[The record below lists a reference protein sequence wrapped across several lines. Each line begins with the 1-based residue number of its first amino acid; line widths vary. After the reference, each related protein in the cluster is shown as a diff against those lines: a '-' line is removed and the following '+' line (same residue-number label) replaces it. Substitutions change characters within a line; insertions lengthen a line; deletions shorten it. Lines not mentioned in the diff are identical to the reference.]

1 MADAFISYSSAIF
14 QNIYGSFGKAASI
27 FFDRIIIQVPKA
39 DFLEKILD
47 RQVED
52 KEFSLEVADNLKQIW
67 IPVHKILP
75 EYQFLDNPWEN
86 EDKNLIEIAADVTI
100 ENTKAGDEKIDVNH
114 PGFRHEVAWA
124 GAGLIDAV
132 AVWNCVH
139 SISPCTILPDSR
151 EQNVIERL
159 FGLIQP
165 SEDVTLFSEIT
176 ENEIPDFAAYQWEK
190 VVDLRNSQ
198 FLENFRKKLSELLYL
213 VQKSDNKS
221 ALEILREIELKD
233 LRELAKSVK
242 PSTKSTIIKSIL
254 SNLPLPIP
262 VNPVSVGVGYKDVKD
277 SFDRKDRFG
286 WLYFLM
292 HLKEEGP
299 NLKG

>member
-14 QNIYGSFGKAASI
+14 QDIYGSFGKTASI
-27 FFDRIIIQVPKA
+27 FFDRIIIQVPRD
-39 DFLEKILD
+39 DFLEKIFD

-52 KEFSLEVADNLKQIW
+52 KELTQEIADALKQIW
-67 IPVHKILP
+67 IPVHSILP

-86 EDKNLIEIAADVTI
+86 EDKILIEIASDVTI
-100 ENTKAGDEKIDVNH
+100 ANTKGGDESIDVNH

-132 AVWNCVH
+132 VTWNCVH

-151 EQNVIERL
+151 ERNVIERL
-159 FGLIQP
+159 FGLTQP
-165 SEDVTLFSEIT
+165 SEDVTLFNEIT
-176 ENEIPDFAAYQWEK
+176 ENEIPGFASYQWEK
-190 VVDLRNSQ
+190 VVEMRSSQ

-213 VQKSDNKS
+213 TQKSDNKS
-221 ALEILREIELKD
+221 ALEILKEIELKD
-233 LRELAKSVK
+233 LRELAKSVE
-242 PSTKSTIIKSIL
+242 PSKQSTIIKSIL
-254 SNLPLPIP
+254 SNIPLPIP
-262 VNPVSVGVGYKDVKD
+262 INPISVGIGIKDVRD

-292 HLKEEGP
+292 HLRD
-299 NLKG
+299 